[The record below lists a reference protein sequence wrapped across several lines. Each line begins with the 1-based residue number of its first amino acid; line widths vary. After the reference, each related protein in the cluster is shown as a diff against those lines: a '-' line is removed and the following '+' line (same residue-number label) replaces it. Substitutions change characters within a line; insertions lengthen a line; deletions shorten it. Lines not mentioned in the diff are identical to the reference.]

1 VFVKHYLG
9 ETYYKA
15 ITVQYYIAD
24 SVIITLLDLRP
35 NLDSRTHSW
44 NGTCL
49 YIGNLTVCD
58 VNRIDV
64 NVPGSP

>member
-1 VFVKHYLG
+1 MFVKHYLG

-35 NLDSRTHSW
+35 NWTHEPTL
-44 NGTCL
+44 GMEL
-49 YIGNLTVCD
+49 VCT
-58 VNRIDV
+58 
-64 NVPGSP
+64 